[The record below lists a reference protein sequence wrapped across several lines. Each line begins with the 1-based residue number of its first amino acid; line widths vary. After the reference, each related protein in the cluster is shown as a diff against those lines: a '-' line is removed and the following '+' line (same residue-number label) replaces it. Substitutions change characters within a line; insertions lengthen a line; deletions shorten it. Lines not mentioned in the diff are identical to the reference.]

1 MSLAIYSERAHY
13 SKSYSRMTQDGEPQA
28 KRVKE
33 SGDNEEKKLQ
43 EEEGNYDSELL
54 EAAKVFFR
62 HFWQIFTPIF
72 FKFFDKFVKITIF
85 FCNF

>member
-1 MSLAIYSERAHY
+1 
-13 SKSYSRMTQDGEPQA
+13 MTQDGEPQA

-54 EAAKVFFR
+54 EAAKVFFSSLFGNR
-62 HFWQIFTPIF
+62 HQSISLST
-72 FKFFDKFVKITIF
+72 KFSWISRMNHLTRLVLKYF
-85 FCNF
+85 